1 MPRDLQYIR
10 DMWRIYYY
18 SILKGKGTTN
28 TSDDDKD
35 ITLESNMLTI
45 LTRMMTK
52 RLTHAVTRMEDQTI
66 ALSDVT
72 TTTQEALRIPPR

>member
-1 MPRDLQYIR
+1 
-10 DMWRIYYY
+10 MWKIYYY

-28 TSDDDKD
+28 TSAVDEG

-52 RLTHAVTRMEDQTI
+52 RLTQVVTLMEDQTI
-66 ALSDVT
+66 KH
-72 TTTQEALRIPPR
+72 